1 MKKFFL
7 ILHSLFLI
15 GVVFSVSSQ
24 AQSFSALE
32 LNILNEINRVR
43 SNPQAYAKWIEDN
56 RSNLA
61 YTPQP
66 QNLKAVD
73 EAIRAL
79 KSSPNLPQITPSPL
93 AYKAAKAHLDEQLP
107 TGTFSHNGKD
117 GSTVDK
123 RLKRVGKL
131 PGAYAENAILLNP
144 EDPATAQ
151 RVVLIWI
158 IDDIVSNRA
167 HRKVLLDKNYLLAG
181 IACGKFPNSKTYK
194 DYSVCVADFA
204 AQLY

>member
-1 MKKFFL
+1 MKKFYL
-7 ILHSLFLI
+7 ILHLLFLI
-15 GVVFSVSSQ
+15 GFVFSASSQ
-24 AQSFSALE
+24 AQSSQLE
-32 LNILNEINRVR
+32 RDILGEINRVR
-43 SNPQAYAKWIEDN
+43 SNPPAYAKWIEDN
-56 RSNLA
+56 RDNLA
-61 YTPQP
+61 YTPQL
-66 QNLKAVD
+66 QNLKVVD

-79 KSSPNLPQITPSPL
+79 KSAPILPQISDSPL
-93 AYKAAKAHLDEQLP
+93 AFKAAKTHLDEQLP

-131 PGAYAENAILLNP
+131 PGAYGENAVLLNP
-144 EDPATAQ
+144 EDPLTAQ
-151 RVVLIWI
+151 RVVLIWL
-158 IDDIVSNRA
+158 IDDIVSNRG

-181 IACGKFPNSKTYK
+181 IACGKFPNSKVYK